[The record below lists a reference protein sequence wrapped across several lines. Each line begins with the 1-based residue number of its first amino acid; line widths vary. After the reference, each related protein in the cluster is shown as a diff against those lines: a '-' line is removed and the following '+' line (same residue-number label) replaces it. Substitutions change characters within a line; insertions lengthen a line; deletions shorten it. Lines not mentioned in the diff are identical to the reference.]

1 MQTGAASPTI
11 SWWRLA
17 VLAAASL
24 YVGRFLF
31 APDAVMSSWMHMPT
45 LVVHEA
51 GHILFGPF
59 GRFLMF
65 LGGTLLQVA
74 LPLAFAVYFLLSR
87 QPFSAALLL
96 LWVSFALVDGAVYV
110 ADAQERALPLITF
123 DPGTHDWWNLLGML
137 DLLHRDDLIAAMF
150 HAQAFVALG
159 AAGWLGWRSAQIAP
173 ASPASLR

>member
-1 MQTGAASPTI
+1 MQTRAPGRTV

-17 VLAAASL
+17 VLAAGTV

-31 APDAVMSSWMHMPT
+31 APDAVMASWMHMPT

-51 GHILFGPF
+51 GHILAAPF
-59 GRFLMF
+59 GRFVML

-74 LPLAFAVYFLLSR
+74 LPLAFVVYFLLSR

-96 LWVSFALVDGAVYV
+96 LWASFALVDGAVYV

-123 DPGTHDWWNLLGML
+123 DPDTHDWWNLLGML
-137 DLLHRDDLIAAMF
+137 DLRHRDDLIAALM
-150 HAQAFVALG
+150 HAQAFAAL
-159 AAGWLGWRSAQIAP
+159 AAAVWLGWRSAQIAP
-173 ASPASLR
+173 SSPASLR

>member
-1 MQTGAASPTI
+1 MRTDAATRTT

-17 VLAAASL
+17 VLAVGTL
-24 YVGRFLF
+24 YVGRFLV
-31 APDAVMSSWMHMPT
+31 APDAVMASWMHMPT

-59 GRFLMF
+59 GRFTML

-74 LPLAFAVYFLLSR
+74 LPLAFVVYFLLSR
-87 QPFSAALLL
+87 QPFSASLLL

-137 DLLHRDDLIAAMF
+137 DLLHRDDLIAALF
-150 HAQAFVALG
+150 HAHAFAVL
-159 AAGWLGWRSAQIAP
+159 AAAVWLGWRAAQIAP
-173 ASPASLR
+173 SSPASLR